1 MADKILNDEGLATFA
16 SEVKGY
22 VNDTVKSANIAN
34 LDTLVFKNY
43 YDSNA
48 PIYNIFMQDNKIKLK
63 SWNQTDDTVI
73 PSMITG
79 ITAVPTD
86 NSDVANKKYVDD
98 AVSNS
103 SGNIDLSA
111 YAKTADLS
119 TVATSGSY
127 EDLTNKPTI
136 PDVSGYLPLTGGTV
150 EGKTEFNSDTFFNSL
165 TAYGKSDF
173 RSSVNVS
180 GNLNFVGSSNTHWI
194 DNLGLLFFKNGVALR
209 HNQNNIGVE
218 DNDDGEI
225 TLEYRHKVNGE
236 YVSDAGQICGIATP
250 YKDSHIANKKYVDD
264 QIATVSGGSNVD
276 LTGYATESW
285 VEGKGYTTMTEVEA
299 KGYLT
304 AHQDLST
311 YALKSEI
318 PTVPTKISVFEND
331 KGYLTAHQS
340 LANYALKSEIPS
352 LTDYSTTAQV
362 QEMISSA
369 IGQIV
374 DGNEV
379 SY

>member
-103 SGNIDLSA
+103 SGNIDLGA

-119 TVATSGSY
+119 TVATSGLY
-127 EDLTNKPTI
+127 DDLKNKPDI
-136 PDVSGYLPLTGGTV
+136 SVLGYI
-150 EGKTEFNSDTFFNSL
+150 SL
-165 TAYGKSDF
+165 
-173 RSSVNVS
+173 
-180 GNLNFVGSSNTHWI
+180 SSNNDILVKTTIINNNSSKLSDIYSKNIYVIGDGKQVSLGFW
-194 DNLGLLFFKNGVALR
+194 DGKLNLRKLTYIGTYPNGISAGDLETDLIINGV
-209 HNQNNIGVE
+209 NGVPTA
-218 DNDDGEI
+218 DDD
-225 TLEYRHKVNGE
+225 V
-236 YVSDAGQICGIATP
+236 
-250 YKDSHIANKKYVDD
+250 ANKKYVDD
-264 QIATVSGGSNVD
+264 QIATVSGSSID

-285 VEGKGYTTMTEVEA
+285 VEGKGYTTMTAVEA

-304 AHQDLST
+304 EHQDLST

-318 PTVPTKISVFEND
+318 PTIPTKISVFEND

>member
-119 TVATSGSY
+119 TVATSGLY
-127 EDLTNKPTI
+127 GDLKNKPNISVLGYISLNSDNDILVKTTI
-136 PDVSGYLPLTGGTV
+136 INNNSSKLSDIYSKNIYVIG
-150 EGKTEFNSDTFFNSL
+150 EGKSVSL
-165 TAYGKSDF
+165 GFWDGKLNLRKIAY
-173 RSSVNVS
+173 
-180 GNLNFVGSSNTHWI
+180 
-194 DNLGLLFFKNGVALR
+194 LGTYPNGMPAGDLETDLIINGV
-209 HNQNNIGVE
+209 NGVPTA
-218 DNDDGEI
+218 DDD
-225 TLEYRHKVNGE
+225 V
-236 YVSDAGQICGIATP
+236 
-250 YKDSHIANKKYVDD
+250 ANKKYVDD
-264 QIATVSGGSNVD
+264 QIATVSGGNID

-285 VEGKGYTTMTEVEA
+285 VEGKGYTTMTAVEA
-299 KGYLT
+299 
-304 AHQDLST
+304 
-311 YALKSEI
+311 
-318 PTVPTKISVFEND
+318 

>member
-63 SWNQTDDTVI
+63 SWNQTNDTVI

-127 EDLTNKPTI
+127 NDLKNKPNISVLGYISLNSNNDILVKTTI
-136 PDVSGYLPLTGGTV
+136 I
-150 EGKTEFNSDTFFNSL
+150 NN
-165 TAYGKSDF
+165 
-173 RSSVNVS
+173 
-180 GNLNFVGSSNTHWI
+180 GSSKLSDIYSKNIYVIGDGKQVSLGFW
-194 DNLGLLFFKNGVALR
+194 DGKLNLRKLTYLGTYPNGMPAGGLETDLIINGV
-209 HNQNNIGVE
+209 NGVPTA
-218 DNDDGEI
+218 DDD
-225 TLEYRHKVNGE
+225 V
-236 YVSDAGQICGIATP
+236 
-250 YKDSHIANKKYVDD
+250 ANKKYVDD
-264 QIATVSGGSNVD
+264 QIATVSGGSID

-285 VEGKGYTTMTEVEA
+285 VEGKGYTTMTAVEA

-304 AHQDLST
+304 EHQDLST

-318 PTVPTKISVFEND
+318 PTVPTKVSAFEND

>member
-1 MADKILNDEGLATFA
+1 MADKILNDEGLAAFA

-119 TVATSGSY
+119 TVATSGLY
-127 EDLTNKPTI
+127 NDLKNKPDISVLGYI
-136 PDVSGYLPLTGGTV
+136 PL
-150 EGKTEFNSDTFFNSL
+150 NSDNDILVKTTIIN
-165 TAYGKSDF
+165 Y
-173 RSSVNVS
+173 N
-180 GNLNFVGSSNTHWI
+180 SSNLSAIYSKNIFVIGDGKQVSLGFW
-194 DNLGLLFFKNGVALR
+194 DGKLNLRKVTYLGTYPNGVPV
-209 HNQNNIGVE
+209 G
-218 DNDDGEI
+218 D
-225 TLEYRHKVNGE
+225 LETDLIINGVNG
-236 YVSDAGQICGIATP
+236 VPTAD
-250 YKDSHIANKKYVDD
+250 DDVANKKYVDD
-264 QIATVSGGSNVD
+264 QIATVSGGNID

-285 VEGKGYTTMTEVEA
+285 VEGKGYTTMTAVEA
-299 KGYLT
+299 
-304 AHQDLST
+304 
-311 YALKSEI
+311 
-318 PTVPTKISVFEND
+318 

>member
-48 PIYNIFMQDNKIKLK
+48 PIYNIFMQDNKIKLR
-63 SWNQTDDTVI
+63 SWNQTNDTVI

-127 EDLTNKPTI
+127 NDLKNKPNISVLGYISLNSNNDIVFKTTI
-136 PDVSGYLPLTGGTV
+136 I
-150 EGKTEFNSDTFFNSL
+150 NN
-165 TAYGKSDF
+165 
-173 RSSVNVS
+173 
-180 GNLNFVGSSNTHWI
+180 GSSKLSDIYSKNIYVIGDGKQVSLGFW
-194 DNLGLLFFKNGVALR
+194 DGKLNLRKLTYLGTYPNGMSAGDLETDLIINGV
-209 HNQNNIGVE
+209 NGVPTA
-218 DNDDGEI
+218 DDD
-225 TLEYRHKVNGE
+225 V
-236 YVSDAGQICGIATP
+236 
-250 YKDSHIANKKYVDD
+250 ANKKYVDD
-264 QIATVSGGSNVD
+264 QIATVSGGNID

-285 VEGKGYTTMTEVEA
+285 VEGKGYTTMTAVEA

-304 AHQDLST
+304 EHQDLST

-318 PTVPTKISVFEND
+318 PTIPIKVSAFEND

>member
-127 EDLTNKPTI
+127 NDLKNKPNISVLGYISLNSNNNILVKTTI
-136 PDVSGYLPLTGGTV
+136 INNNSSKLSDIYSKNIYVIGDGKQVSLGFQDGKLKLYKQTYLGTYPNGMPAG
-150 EGKTEFNSDTFFNSL
+150 ELETDL
-165 TAYGKSDF
+165 
-173 RSSVNVS
+173 
-180 GNLNFVGSSNTHWI
+180 I
-194 DNLGLLFFKNGVALR
+194 INGV
-209 HNQNNIGVE
+209 NGVPTA
-218 DNDDGEI
+218 DDD
-225 TLEYRHKVNGE
+225 V
-236 YVSDAGQICGIATP
+236 
-250 YKDSHIANKKYVDD
+250 ANKKYVDD
-264 QIATVSGGSNVD
+264 QIATVSGGNID

-285 VEGKGYTTMTEVEA
+285 VEGKGYTTMTAVEA

-304 AHQDLST
+304 EHQDLST

-318 PTVPTKISVFEND
+318 PTIPTKVSAFEND

>member
-63 SWNQTDDTVI
+63 SWNQTNDTVI

-127 EDLTNKPTI
+127 NDLKNKPNTSALGYIALNSNNNILVKTTI
-136 PDVSGYLPLTGGTV
+136 INDYSSKLSNIYSENIYVIGDGKQVSLGFWDGKLNLRKLTYLGTYPN
-150 EGKTEFNSDTFFNSL
+150 GMPASDLETDL
-165 TAYGKSDF
+165 
-173 RSSVNVS
+173 
-180 GNLNFVGSSNTHWI
+180 I
-194 DNLGLLFFKNGVALR
+194 INGV
-209 HNQNNIGVE
+209 NGVPTA
-218 DNDDGEI
+218 DDD
-225 TLEYRHKVNGE
+225 V
-236 YVSDAGQICGIATP
+236 
-250 YKDSHIANKKYVDD
+250 ANKKYVDD
-264 QIATVSGGSNVD
+264 QIATVSGGNID

-285 VEGKGYTTMTEVEA
+285 VEGKGYTTMTAVEA

-304 AHQDLST
+304 EHQDLST

-318 PTVPTKISVFEND
+318 PTIPTKISAFEND

-352 LTDYSTTAQV
+352 LTNYSTTAQV

>member
-119 TVATSGSY
+119 TVATSGLY
-127 EDLTNKPTI
+127 GDLKNKPNISVLGYISLNSNNDILVKTTI
-136 PDVSGYLPLTGGTV
+136 INNNSSKLSNIYSKNIYVIGDGKQVSLGFWDGKLNLRKLTYLGTYPNGMPAG
-150 EGKTEFNSDTFFNSL
+150 ELETDL
-165 TAYGKSDF
+165 
-173 RSSVNVS
+173 
-180 GNLNFVGSSNTHWI
+180 I
-194 DNLGLLFFKNGVALR
+194 INGV
-209 HNQNNIGVE
+209 NGVPTA
-218 DNDDGEI
+218 DDD
-225 TLEYRHKVNGE
+225 V
-236 YVSDAGQICGIATP
+236 
-250 YKDSHIANKKYVDD
+250 ANKKYVDD
-264 QIATVSGGSNVD
+264 QIATVSGGNID

-285 VEGKGYTTMTEVEA
+285 VEGKGYTTMTAVEA

-311 YALKSEI
+311 
-318 PTVPTKISVFEND
+318 
-331 KGYLTAHQS
+331 
-340 LANYALKSEIPS
+340 YALKSEIPS

>member
-119 TVATSGSY
+119 TVATSGLY
-127 EDLTNKPTI
+127 NDLKNKPNISVLGYISLNSNNDILVKTTI
-136 PDVSGYLPLTGGTV
+136 INDSSSKLSSIYSKNIYVIG
-150 EGKTEFNSDTFFNSL
+150 EGKSVSL
-165 TAYGKSDF
+165 GFWDGKL
-173 RSSVNVS
+173 
-180 GNLNFVGSSNTHWI
+180 NLRKLTY
-194 DNLGLLFFKNGVALR
+194 LGTYPNGALAGELETDLIINGV
-209 HNQNNIGVE
+209 NGVPTA
-218 DNDDGEI
+218 DDD
-225 TLEYRHKVNGE
+225 V
-236 YVSDAGQICGIATP
+236 
-250 YKDSHIANKKYVDD
+250 ANKKYVDD
-264 QIATVSGGSNVD
+264 QIATVSGGSID

-285 VEGKGYTTMTEVEA
+285 VEGKGYTTMTAVEA

-304 AHQDLST
+304 EHQDLST

-318 PTVPTKISVFEND
+318 PTIPTKVSAFEND

>member
-63 SWNQTDDTVI
+63 SWNQTNDTVI

-98 AVSNS
+98 
-103 SGNIDLSA
+103 
-111 YAKTADLS
+111 
-119 TVATSGSY
+119 
-127 EDLTNKPTI
+127 
-136 PDVSGYLPLTGGTV
+136 
-150 EGKTEFNSDTFFNSL
+150 
-165 TAYGKSDF
+165 
-173 RSSVNVS
+173 
-180 GNLNFVGSSNTHWI
+180 
-194 DNLGLLFFKNGVALR
+194 
-209 HNQNNIGVE
+209 
-218 DNDDGEI
+218 
-225 TLEYRHKVNGE
+225 
-236 YVSDAGQICGIATP
+236 
-250 YKDSHIANKKYVDD
+250 
-264 QIATVSGGSNVD
+264 QIATVSGGNID

-285 VEGKGYTTMTEVEA
+285 VEGKGYTTMTAVEA

-304 AHQDLST
+304 AHQSLAN

-318 PTVPTKISVFEND
+318 PTIPIKVSAFEND

>member
-127 EDLTNKPTI
+127 NDLKNKPNTSVLGYITLNSNNDILVKTI
-136 PDVSGYLPLTGGTV
+136 I
-150 EGKTEFNSDTFFNSL
+150 
-165 TAYGKSDF
+165 
-173 RSSVNVS
+173 VN
-180 GNLNFVGSSNTHWI
+180 
-194 DNLGLLFFKNGVALR
+194 DNLSKLRDIYSNNIYIIGDGKQVSLGFWDGKLNLRKVTYLGTYPNGMPAGGLETDLVINGV
-209 HNQNNIGVE
+209 NGVPTA
-218 DNDDGEI
+218 DDD
-225 TLEYRHKVNGE
+225 V
-236 YVSDAGQICGIATP
+236 
-250 YKDSHIANKKYVDD
+250 ANKKYVDD
-264 QIATVSGGSNVD
+264 QIATVSGGSID

-285 VEGKGYTTMTEVEA
+285 VEGKGYTTMTAVEA

-318 PTVPTKISVFEND
+318 PTIPTKVSAFEND

>member
-86 NSDVANKKYVDD
+86 NSDVTNKKYVDD
-98 AVSNS
+98 VVSNS
-103 SGNIDLSA
+103 SGNIDLNA

-119 TVATSGSY
+119 TVATSGLY
-127 EDLTNKPTI
+127 DDLKNKPDI
-136 PDVSGYLPLTGGTV
+136 SVLGYI
-150 EGKTEFNSDTFFNSL
+150 SL
-165 TAYGKSDF
+165 
-173 RSSVNVS
+173 
-180 GNLNFVGSSNTHWI
+180 SSNNDILVKTTIINNNSSKLSDIYSKNIYVIGDGKQVSLGFW
-194 DNLGLLFFKNGVALR
+194 DGKLNLRKLTYIGTYPNGISAGDLETDLIINGV
-209 HNQNNIGVE
+209 NGVPTA
-218 DNDDGEI
+218 DDD
-225 TLEYRHKVNGE
+225 V
-236 YVSDAGQICGIATP
+236 
-250 YKDSHIANKKYVDD
+250 ANKKYVDD
-264 QIATVSGGSNVD
+264 QIATVSGGNID

-285 VEGKGYTTMTEVEA
+285 VEGKGYTTMTAVEA

-318 PTVPTKISVFEND
+318 PTIPIKVSAFEND

>member
-103 SGNIDLSA
+103 SGNIDLNA

-119 TVATSGSY
+119 TVATSGLY
-127 EDLTNKPTI
+127 DDLKNKPNISVLGYISLNSNNDILVKTTI
-136 PDVSGYLPLTGGTV
+136 INNNSSKLSDIYSKNIYVIGDGKQVSLGFWDGKLNLRKLTYIGTYPNGISAGDL
-150 EGKTEFNSDTFFNSL
+150 ETDL
-165 TAYGKSDF
+165 
-173 RSSVNVS
+173 
-180 GNLNFVGSSNTHWI
+180 I
-194 DNLGLLFFKNGVALR
+194 INGV
-209 HNQNNIGVE
+209 NGVPTA
-218 DNDDGEI
+218 DDD
-225 TLEYRHKVNGE
+225 V
-236 YVSDAGQICGIATP
+236 
-250 YKDSHIANKKYVDD
+250 ANKKYVDD
-264 QIATVSGGSNVD
+264 QIATVSGSSID

-304 AHQDLST
+304 EHQDLST

-318 PTVPTKISVFEND
+318 PTIPTKISVFEND

>member
-119 TVATSGSY
+119 TVATSGLY
-127 EDLTNKPTI
+127 DDLKNKPDISVLGYISLNNNNDILVKTTVI
-136 PDVSGYLPLTGGTV
+136 NNNSSKLNSIYSKNIYIIGDGKQVSLSFWDGKLNLRKLTYLGTYPNGMPAGDL
-150 EGKTEFNSDTFFNSL
+150 ETDL
-165 TAYGKSDF
+165 
-173 RSSVNVS
+173 
-180 GNLNFVGSSNTHWI
+180 I
-194 DNLGLLFFKNGVALR
+194 INGV
-209 HNQNNIGVE
+209 NGVPTA
-218 DNDDGEI
+218 DDD
-225 TLEYRHKVNGE
+225 V
-236 YVSDAGQICGIATP
+236 
-250 YKDSHIANKKYVDD
+250 ANKKYVDD
-264 QIATVSGGSNVD
+264 QIATVSGGNID

-285 VEGKGYTTMTEVEA
+285 VEGKGYTTMTAVEA

-318 PTVPTKISVFEND
+318 PTIPTKVSAFEND

>member
-63 SWNQTDDTVI
+63 SWNQTNDTVI

-127 EDLTNKPTI
+127 NDLKNKPNISVLGYISLNSNNDILVKTTI
-136 PDVSGYLPLTGGTV
+136 INYSSSKLSSIYSENIYVIGDGEQVSLGFWDGKLNLRKQTYLGTYPNGMPAG
-150 EGKTEFNSDTFFNSL
+150 ELETDL
-165 TAYGKSDF
+165 
-173 RSSVNVS
+173 
-180 GNLNFVGSSNTHWI
+180 I
-194 DNLGLLFFKNGVALR
+194 INGV
-209 HNQNNIGVE
+209 NGVPTA
-218 DNDDGEI
+218 DDD
-225 TLEYRHKVNGE
+225 V
-236 YVSDAGQICGIATP
+236 
-250 YKDSHIANKKYVDD
+250 ANKKYVDD
-264 QIATVSGGSNVD
+264 QIATVSGGNID

-285 VEGKGYTTMTEVEA
+285 VEGKGYTTMTAVEA

-318 PTVPTKISVFEND
+318 PTIPTKVSAFEND

-340 LANYALKSEIPS
+340 LANYALKYEIPS

>member
-63 SWNQTDDTVI
+63 SWNQTNDTVI

-127 EDLTNKPTI
+127 NDLKNKPNISVLGYISLNSNNDILVKTTI
-136 PDVSGYLPLTGGTV
+136 INDNSSKLSDIYSKNIYVIGDGKQVSLGFWDGKLNLRKLTYLG
-150 EGKTEFNSDTFFNSL
+150 
-165 TAYGKSDF
+165 AYPNGMSAGD
-173 RSSVNVS
+173 
-180 GNLNFVGSSNTHWI
+180 LETDLI
-194 DNLGLLFFKNGVALR
+194 INGV
-209 HNQNNIGVE
+209 NGVPTA
-218 DNDDGEI
+218 DDD
-225 TLEYRHKVNGE
+225 V
-236 YVSDAGQICGIATP
+236 
-250 YKDSHIANKKYVDD
+250 ANKKYVDD
-264 QIATVSGGSNVD
+264 QIATVSGGNID

-285 VEGKGYTTMTEVEA
+285 VEGKGYTTMTAVEA

-304 AHQDLST
+304 KHQDLST

-318 PTVPTKISVFEND
+318 PTIPTKVSAFEND
-331 KGYLTAHQS
+331 KGYLTAHQDLS
-340 LANYALKSEIPS
+340 TYALKSEIPS

>member
-98 AVSNS
+98 VVSNS
-103 SGNIDLSA
+103 SGNIDLNA

-127 EDLTNKPTI
+127 NDLKNKPNISVLGYISLNSNNDILVKTTI
-136 PDVSGYLPLTGGTV
+136 INN
-150 EGKTEFNSDTFFNSL
+150 NSS
-165 TAYGKSDF
+165 
-173 RSSVNVS
+173 
-180 GNLNFVGSSNTHWI
+180 NLNSIYSKNIYVIGDGKQVSLGFWDGKL
-194 DNLGLLFFKNGVALR
+194 NLRKLTYLGTYPNGMPAGELETDLIINGV
-209 HNQNNIGVE
+209 NGVPTA
-218 DNDDGEI
+218 DDD
-225 TLEYRHKVNGE
+225 V
-236 YVSDAGQICGIATP
+236 
-250 YKDSHIANKKYVDD
+250 ANKKYVDD
-264 QIATVSGGSNVD
+264 QIATVSGGNID

-285 VEGKGYTTMTEVEA
+285 VEGKGYTTMTAVEA

-304 AHQDLST
+304 EHQDLST

-318 PTVPTKISVFEND
+318 PTIPTKISAFEND

>member
-127 EDLTNKPTI
+127 NDLKNKPNISVLGYISLNSNNDILVKTTI
-136 PDVSGYLPLTGGTV
+136 INYNSSKLSSIYSKNIYVIGDGKQVSLGFWDGKLNLRKQTYLGTYPNGMPAG
-150 EGKTEFNSDTFFNSL
+150 ELETDL
-165 TAYGKSDF
+165 
-173 RSSVNVS
+173 
-180 GNLNFVGSSNTHWI
+180 I
-194 DNLGLLFFKNGVALR
+194 INGV
-209 HNQNNIGVE
+209 NGVPTA
-218 DNDDGEI
+218 DDD
-225 TLEYRHKVNGE
+225 V
-236 YVSDAGQICGIATP
+236 
-250 YKDSHIANKKYVDD
+250 ANKKYVDD
-264 QIATVSGGSNVD
+264 QIATVSGGNID

-285 VEGKGYTTMTEVEA
+285 VEGKGYTTMTAVEA
-299 KGYLT
+299 
-304 AHQDLST
+304 
-311 YALKSEI
+311 
-318 PTVPTKISVFEND
+318 

>member
-63 SWNQTDDTVI
+63 SWNQTNDTVI

-127 EDLTNKPTI
+127 NDLKNKPNI
-136 PDVSGYLPLTGGTV
+136 SVLGYISL
-150 EGKTEFNSDTFFNSL
+150 NSDNEILVKTTIINYNSSSL
-165 TAYGKSDF
+165 SAIYSKNIFVIGDGKQ
-173 RSSVNVS
+173 VS
-180 GNLNFVGSSNTHWI
+180 LGVWDGKLNLRKVTY
-194 DNLGLLFFKNGVALR
+194 LGTYPNGIPAGGLETDLIINGV
-209 HNQNNIGVE
+209 NGVPTA
-218 DNDDGEI
+218 DDD
-225 TLEYRHKVNGE
+225 V
-236 YVSDAGQICGIATP
+236 
-250 YKDSHIANKKYVDD
+250 ANKKYVDD
-264 QIATVSGGSNVD
+264 QIATVSGGNID

-285 VEGKGYTTMTEVEA
+285 VEGKGYTTMTAVEA

-304 AHQDLST
+304 KHQDLST

-318 PTVPTKISVFEND
+318 PTIPTKVSAFEND
-331 KGYLTAHQS
+331 KGYLTAHQDLS
-340 LANYALKSEIPS
+340 TYALKSEIPS

>member
-127 EDLTNKPTI
+127 NDLKNKPNISVLGYISLNSNNDILVKTTI
-136 PDVSGYLPLTGGTV
+136 INDSSSKLSSIYSKNIYVIGDGKQVSLGFWDGKLNLRKQTYLGTYPNGMPAG
-150 EGKTEFNSDTFFNSL
+150 ELETDL
-165 TAYGKSDF
+165 
-173 RSSVNVS
+173 
-180 GNLNFVGSSNTHWI
+180 I
-194 DNLGLLFFKNGVALR
+194 INGV
-209 HNQNNIGVE
+209 NGVPTA
-218 DNDDGEI
+218 DDD
-225 TLEYRHKVNGE
+225 V
-236 YVSDAGQICGIATP
+236 
-250 YKDSHIANKKYVDD
+250 ANKKYVDD
-264 QIATVSGGSNVD
+264 QIATVSGGNID

-285 VEGKGYTTMTEVEA
+285 VEGKGYTTMTAVEA

-318 PTVPTKISVFEND
+318 PTIPTKVSAFEND

>member
-127 EDLTNKPTI
+127 NDLKNKPNTSALDYI
-136 PDVSGYLPLTGGTV
+136 TLNSNNDILVKTAIINDNSSKLSVILSENIYVIGNGKQVSLGFWDGKLNLRKQTYLGT
-150 EGKTEFNSDTFFNSL
+150 FPN
-165 TAYGKSDF
+165 
-173 RSSVNVS
+173 
-180 GNLNFVGSSNTHWI
+180 GSPAGDLETDLI
-194 DNLGLLFFKNGVALR
+194 INGV
-209 HNQNNIGVE
+209 NGVPTA
-218 DNDDGEI
+218 DDD
-225 TLEYRHKVNGE
+225 V
-236 YVSDAGQICGIATP
+236 
-250 YKDSHIANKKYVDD
+250 ANKKYVDD
-264 QIATVSGGSNVD
+264 QIATVSGGSID

-285 VEGKGYTTMTEVEA
+285 VEGKGYTTMTAVEA

-304 AHQDLST
+304 EHQDLST

-318 PTVPTKISVFEND
+318 PTVPTKVSAFEND
-331 KGYLTAHQS
+331 RGYLTEHQS

-352 LTDYSTTAQV
+352 LTDYSTTAQI

>member
-48 PIYNIFMQDNKIKLK
+48 PIYNIFMQDNKIKLR
-63 SWNQTDDTVI
+63 SWNQTNDTVI

-127 EDLTNKPTI
+127 NDLKNKPNTSVLSYISLNSNNDILIKTTI
-136 PDVSGYLPLTGGTV
+136 I
-150 EGKTEFNSDTFFNSL
+150 NN
-165 TAYGKSDF
+165 
-173 RSSVNVS
+173 
-180 GNLNFVGSSNTHWI
+180 GSSKLSDIYSKNIYVIGDGKQVSLGFW
-194 DNLGLLFFKNGVALR
+194 DGKLNLRKLTYLGTYPNGMSAGDLETDLIINGV
-209 HNQNNIGVE
+209 GVPTA
-218 DNDDGEI
+218 DDD
-225 TLEYRHKVNGE
+225 V
-236 YVSDAGQICGIATP
+236 
-250 YKDSHIANKKYVDD
+250 ANKKYVDD
-264 QIATVSGGSNVD
+264 QIATVSGGNID

-285 VEGKGYTTMTEVEA
+285 VEGKGYTTMTAVEA
-299 KGYLT
+299 
-304 AHQDLST
+304 
-311 YALKSEI
+311 
-318 PTVPTKISVFEND
+318 

>member
-63 SWNQTDDTVI
+63 SWNQTNDTVI

-127 EDLTNKPTI
+127 NDLKNKPNISVLGYISLNSNNDILVKTTI
-136 PDVSGYLPLTGGTV
+136 INNNSSKLSDIYSKNIYVIGDGKQVSLGFWDGKLNLRKQTYLGTYPNGMSAG
-150 EGKTEFNSDTFFNSL
+150 ELETDL
-165 TAYGKSDF
+165 
-173 RSSVNVS
+173 
-180 GNLNFVGSSNTHWI
+180 I
-194 DNLGLLFFKNGVALR
+194 INGV
-209 HNQNNIGVE
+209 NGVPTA
-218 DNDDGEI
+218 DDD
-225 TLEYRHKVNGE
+225 V
-236 YVSDAGQICGIATP
+236 
-250 YKDSHIANKKYVDD
+250 ANKKYVDD
-264 QIATVSGGSNVD
+264 QIATVSGGNID

-285 VEGKGYTTMTEVEA
+285 VEGKGYTTMTAVEA

-318 PTVPTKISVFEND
+318 PTIPTKVSAFEND

>member
-127 EDLTNKPTI
+127 DDLTNKPSVLKFLIYDGGIKCNSSLENT
-136 PDVSGYLPLTGGTV
+136 SGNSKLSSIMSENIYIIG
-150 EGKTEFNSDTFFNSL
+150 EGKSVSL
-165 TAYGKSDF
+165 GFWDGKLNLRKIAY
-173 RSSVNVS
+173 
-180 GNLNFVGSSNTHWI
+180 
-194 DNLGLLFFKNGVALR
+194 LGTYPNGALAGDLEEDLVINGVK
-209 HNQNNIGVE
+209 GVPTA
-218 DNDDGEI
+218 DDD
-225 TLEYRHKVNGE
+225 V
-236 YVSDAGQICGIATP
+236 
-250 YKDSHIANKKYVDD
+250 ANKKYVDD
-264 QIATVSGGSNVD
+264 QIATVSGGNID

-285 VEGKGYTTMTEVEA
+285 VEGKGYTTMAAVEA

-304 AHQDLST
+304 KHQDLST

-318 PTVPTKISVFEND
+318 PTIPTKISAFEND

>member
-63 SWNQTDDTVI
+63 SWNQTNDTVI

-127 EDLTNKPTI
+127 EDLTNKPNTSVLGYISLNSNNDILVKTTI
-136 PDVSGYLPLTGGTV
+136 I
-150 EGKTEFNSDTFFNSL
+150 NN
-165 TAYGKSDF
+165 
-173 RSSVNVS
+173 
-180 GNLNFVGSSNTHWI
+180 GSSKLSDIYSKNIYVIGDGKQVSLGFW
-194 DNLGLLFFKNGVALR
+194 DGKLNLRKLTYLGTYPNGMSAGDLETDLIINGV
-209 HNQNNIGVE
+209 NGVPTA
-218 DNDDGEI
+218 DDD
-225 TLEYRHKVNGE
+225 V
-236 YVSDAGQICGIATP
+236 
-250 YKDSHIANKKYVDD
+250 ANKKYVDD
-264 QIATVSGGSNVD
+264 QIATVSGGNID

-285 VEGKGYTTMTEVEA
+285 VEGKGYTTMTAVEA

-304 AHQDLST
+304 EHQDLST

-318 PTVPTKISVFEND
+318 PTIPIKVSAFEND

>member
-63 SWNQTDDTVI
+63 SWNQTNDTVI

-127 EDLTNKPTI
+127 NDLKNKPNISVLGYISLNSNNDILVKTTI
-136 PDVSGYLPLTGGTV
+136 INY
-150 EGKTEFNSDTFFNSL
+150 N
-165 TAYGKSDF
+165 
-173 RSSVNVS
+173 
-180 GNLNFVGSSNTHWI
+180 SSNLSDIYSKNIYVIGDGKQVSLGFW
-194 DNLGLLFFKNGVALR
+194 DGKLNLRKLTYLGAYPNGMPAGDLETDLIINGV
-209 HNQNNIGVE
+209 NGVPTA
-218 DNDDGEI
+218 DDD
-225 TLEYRHKVNGE
+225 V
-236 YVSDAGQICGIATP
+236 
-250 YKDSHIANKKYVDD
+250 ANKKYVDD
-264 QIATVSGGSNVD
+264 QIATVSGGNID

-285 VEGKGYTTMTEVEA
+285 VEGKGYTTMTAVEA

-304 AHQDLST
+304 KHQDLST
-311 YALKSEI
+311 
-318 PTVPTKISVFEND
+318 
-331 KGYLTAHQS
+331 
-340 LANYALKSEIPS
+340 YALKSEIPS

>member
-98 AVSNS
+98 
-103 SGNIDLSA
+103 
-111 YAKTADLS
+111 
-119 TVATSGSY
+119 
-127 EDLTNKPTI
+127 
-136 PDVSGYLPLTGGTV
+136 
-150 EGKTEFNSDTFFNSL
+150 
-165 TAYGKSDF
+165 
-173 RSSVNVS
+173 
-180 GNLNFVGSSNTHWI
+180 
-194 DNLGLLFFKNGVALR
+194 
-209 HNQNNIGVE
+209 
-218 DNDDGEI
+218 
-225 TLEYRHKVNGE
+225 
-236 YVSDAGQICGIATP
+236 
-250 YKDSHIANKKYVDD
+250 
-264 QIATVSGGSNVD
+264 QIATVSGGNID

-285 VEGKGYTTMTEVEA
+285 VEGKGYTTMTAVEA

-304 AHQDLST
+304 EHQDLST
-311 YALKSEI
+311 
-318 PTVPTKISVFEND
+318 
-331 KGYLTAHQS
+331 
-340 LANYALKSEIPS
+340 YALKSEIPS

>member
-63 SWNQTDDTVI
+63 SWNQTNDTVI

-127 EDLTNKPTI
+127 NDLKNRPNISVLGYISLNSNNDILVKTTI
-136 PDVSGYLPLTGGTV
+136 INNNSSKLSDIYSKNIYVIGDGKQVSLGFWDGKLNLRKLTYLG
-150 EGKTEFNSDTFFNSL
+150 
-165 TAYGKSDF
+165 AYPNGMSAGD
-173 RSSVNVS
+173 
-180 GNLNFVGSSNTHWI
+180 LETDLI
-194 DNLGLLFFKNGVALR
+194 INGV
-209 HNQNNIGVE
+209 NGVPTA
-218 DNDDGEI
+218 DDD
-225 TLEYRHKVNGE
+225 V
-236 YVSDAGQICGIATP
+236 
-250 YKDSHIANKKYVDD
+250 ANKKYVDD
-264 QIATVSGGSNVD
+264 QIATVSGGNID

-285 VEGKGYTTMTEVEA
+285 VEGKGYTTMTAVEA

-304 AHQDLST
+304 KHQDLST

-318 PTVPTKISVFEND
+318 PTIPTKVSAFEND
-331 KGYLTAHQS
+331 KGYLTAHQDLS
-340 LANYALKSEIPS
+340 TYALKSEIPS

>member
-63 SWNQTDDTVI
+63 SWNQTNDTVI

-127 EDLTNKPTI
+127 NDLKNKPNISVLGYISLNSNNDILVKTTI
-136 PDVSGYLPLTGGTV
+136 INNNSSKLSDIYSKNIYVIGDGKQVSLGFWDGKLNLRKLTYLG
-150 EGKTEFNSDTFFNSL
+150 
-165 TAYGKSDF
+165 AYPNGMPAGD
-173 RSSVNVS
+173 
-180 GNLNFVGSSNTHWI
+180 LETDLI
-194 DNLGLLFFKNGVALR
+194 INGV
-209 HNQNNIGVE
+209 NGVPTA
-218 DNDDGEI
+218 DDD
-225 TLEYRHKVNGE
+225 V
-236 YVSDAGQICGIATP
+236 
-250 YKDSHIANKKYVDD
+250 ANKKYVDD
-264 QIATVSGGSNVD
+264 QIATVSGGNID

-285 VEGKGYTTMTEVEA
+285 VEGKGYTTMTAVEA

-304 AHQDLST
+304 KHQDLST

-318 PTVPTKISVFEND
+318 PTKVSAFEND
-331 KGYLTAHQS
+331 KGYLTAHQDLS
-340 LANYALKSEIPS
+340 TYALKSEIPS

>member
-43 YDSNA
+43 YDLNA

-119 TVATSGSY
+119 TVATSGLY
-127 EDLTNKPTI
+127 DDLKNKPNISVLGYISLNSNNDILVKTTI
-136 PDVSGYLPLTGGTV
+136 INNNSSKLSDIYSKHIYVIGDGKQVSLSFQDGKLNLRKLTYLGTYPNGMPAGDL
-150 EGKTEFNSDTFFNSL
+150 ETDL
-165 TAYGKSDF
+165 
-173 RSSVNVS
+173 
-180 GNLNFVGSSNTHWI
+180 I
-194 DNLGLLFFKNGVALR
+194 INGV
-209 HNQNNIGVE
+209 NGVPTA
-218 DNDDGEI
+218 DDD
-225 TLEYRHKVNGE
+225 V
-236 YVSDAGQICGIATP
+236 
-250 YKDSHIANKKYVDD
+250 ANKKYVDD
-264 QIATVSGGSNVD
+264 QIATVSGGNID

-285 VEGKGYTTMTEVEA
+285 VEGKGYTTMTAVEA

-311 YALKSEI
+311 
-318 PTVPTKISVFEND
+318 
-331 KGYLTAHQS
+331 
-340 LANYALKSEIPS
+340 YALKSEIPS

>member
-63 SWNQTDDTVI
+63 SWNQTNDTVI

-127 EDLTNKPTI
+127 EDLKNKPNISVLGYISLNSNNDILVKTTI
-136 PDVSGYLPLTGGTV
+136 INNNSSKLSDIYSKNIYVIGDGKQVSLGFWDGKLNLRKLTYLGTYPNGMSAGDL
-150 EGKTEFNSDTFFNSL
+150 ETDL
-165 TAYGKSDF
+165 
-173 RSSVNVS
+173 
-180 GNLNFVGSSNTHWI
+180 I
-194 DNLGLLFFKNGVALR
+194 INGV
-209 HNQNNIGVE
+209 NGVPTA
-218 DNDDGEI
+218 DDD
-225 TLEYRHKVNGE
+225 V
-236 YVSDAGQICGIATP
+236 
-250 YKDSHIANKKYVDD
+250 ANKKYVDD
-264 QIATVSGGSNVD
+264 QIATVSGGSID
-276 LTGYATESW
+276 LTGYATKSW
-285 VEGKGYTTMTEVEA
+285 VEGKGYTTMTAVEA

-304 AHQDLST
+304 
-311 YALKSEI
+311 E
-318 PTVPTKISVFEND
+318 
-331 KGYLTAHQS
+331 HQS

-352 LTDYSTTAQV
+352 LTNYSTTAQV

>member
-111 YAKTADLS
+111 YAKTEDLS

-127 EDLTNKPTI
+127 NDLKNKPNISVLDYISLNSNNDILVKTTI
-136 PDVSGYLPLTGGTV
+136 INNNSSKLSDIYSKNIYVIGDGKQVSLGFWDGKLNLRKLTYLGTYPNGMPAGDL
-150 EGKTEFNSDTFFNSL
+150 ETDL
-165 TAYGKSDF
+165 
-173 RSSVNVS
+173 
-180 GNLNFVGSSNTHWI
+180 I
-194 DNLGLLFFKNGVALR
+194 INGV
-209 HNQNNIGVE
+209 NGVPTA
-218 DNDDGEI
+218 DDD
-225 TLEYRHKVNGE
+225 V
-236 YVSDAGQICGIATP
+236 
-250 YKDSHIANKKYVDD
+250 ANKKYVDD
-264 QIATVSGGSNVD
+264 QIATVSGGNID

-285 VEGKGYTTMTEVEA
+285 VEGKGYTTMTAVEA

-304 AHQDLST
+304 EHQDLST

-318 PTVPTKISVFEND
+318 PTIPIKVSAFEND

>member
-119 TVATSGSY
+119 TVATSGLY
-127 EDLTNKPTI
+127 DDLKNKPDISVLGYISLNSNNDILVKTTI
-136 PDVSGYLPLTGGTV
+136 INNNSSKLSDIYSKNIYVIGDGKQVSLGFWDGKLNLRKLTYLGTYPNGMSTGDLETDLV
-150 EGKTEFNSDTFFNSL
+150 
-165 TAYGKSDF
+165 
-173 RSSVNVS
+173 
-180 GNLNFVGSSNTHWI
+180 I
-194 DNLGLLFFKNGVALR
+194 NGV
-209 HNQNNIGVE
+209 NGVPTA
-218 DNDDGEI
+218 DDD
-225 TLEYRHKVNGE
+225 V
-236 YVSDAGQICGIATP
+236 
-250 YKDSHIANKKYVDD
+250 ANKKYVDD
-264 QIATVSGGSNVD
+264 QIATVSGSSID

-285 VEGKGYTTMTEVEA
+285 VEGKGYTTMTAVEA

-304 AHQDLST
+304 EHQDLST

-318 PTVPTKISVFEND
+318 PTIPTKVSAFEND
-331 KGYLTAHQS
+331 KGYLTAHQDLS
-340 LANYALKSEIPS
+340 TYALKSEIPS